1 MKEQIFLLHNL
12 EFVWTLDK
20 KNKRKENLLTTLVI
34 SAWQEHIHWL
44 YPSVTFFVSKFWRSC
59 EKSYGNSVN
68 TLWSALKALTRKY
81 ALSSNCY
88 FQSWLISFKSLVK
101 AHRVCRLSYFWNI
114 KLKLLRK
121 VSNPGTLNFWSSV
134 FTCLI
139 SAWRASC
146 QLNWTWKDYES
157 NAQLFP
163 MHIPSKKFV
172 NFDDDKFY
180 KIKIWIYGAK
190 ELYNV

>member
-121 VSNPGTLNFWSSV
+121 VSNPGPSNFGLIIGFHLSNFSLKSFMSIELNLKGLWMKCAIV
-134 FTCLI
+134 
-139 SAWRASC
+139 
-146 QLNWTWKDYES
+146 S
-157 NAQLFP
+157 NAPPIQ
-163 MHIPSKKFV
+163 KFC
-172 NFDDDKFY
+172 
-180 KIKIWIYGAK
+180 
-190 ELYNV
+190 